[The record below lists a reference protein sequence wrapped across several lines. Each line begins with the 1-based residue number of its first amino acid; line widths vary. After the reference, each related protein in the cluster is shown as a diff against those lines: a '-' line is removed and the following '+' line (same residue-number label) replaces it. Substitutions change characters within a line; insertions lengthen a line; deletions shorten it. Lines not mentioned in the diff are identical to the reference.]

1 MRSYADNSTMDIR
14 IISEFSATSGFGNL
28 IRSQE
33 LANEFSKHGAT
44 ELLVLSDF
52 KETCESVLA
61 SNPRY
66 KIKIFANVTNLLECI
81 SKLDHLIM
89 DCSSLLTEEITPRVK
104 FKFPLSKVTALDYFG
119 KNQDINLRI
128 SIFDQENKVFTSKLL
143 NHFVGLEYAV
153 ISRRIRSIKRTQR
166 TPLILV
172 KFSGNVRELLETTE
186 KTIRNAT
193 IGSNYEIQIVD
204 NNQKDKFNP
213 NFEKPVEF
221 LNRLAKCSFYVGS
234 GVTTLF
240 ESRVLETPSIFIG
253 SNKLEREFGKAA
265 SSQYSL
271 TSLDST
277 GADFRYELESLIY
290 RLTQSNNFD
299 ELESRVKID
308 YSGTKRIAD
317 LVFQL

>member
-1 MRSYADNSTMDIR
+1 MNIR
-14 IISEFSATSGFGNL
+14 IISELSATSGFGNL

-33 LANEFSKHGAT
+33 LANEFSKHGVT
-44 ELLVLSDF
+44 ELLVLSEF
-52 KETCESVLA
+52 KETCESVVT
-61 SNPRY
+61 SNSRY
-66 KIKIFANVTNLLECI
+66 KVKIFANVTKLLESI
-81 SKLDHLIM
+81 PKIDHLIM
-89 DCSSLLTEEITPRVK
+89 DCSSLLIEEITPIVK
-104 FKFPLSKVTALDYFG
+104 SKFPLSKVTALDYFG

-128 SIFDQENKVFTSKLL
+128 SIFDQENKAFTSKLS

-153 ISRRIRSIKRTQR
+153 ISRRVRSIKRTQR
-166 TPLILV
+166 APLILV
-172 KFSGNVRELLETTE
+172 KFSGNARELLEDTE

-204 NNQKDKFNP
+204 NNQKDRINP
-213 NFEKPVEF
+213 VFEEPAEF
-221 LNRLAKCSFYVGS
+221 LNRLAECSFYVGS

-265 SSQYSL
+265 SSHYSL

-277 GADFRYELESLIY
+277 GADFKYELESLIY

-299 ELESRVKID
+299 ELKSRVKID
-308 YSGTKRIAD
+308 FLGTKRIAD

>member
-1 MRSYADNSTMDIR
+1 MNIR
-14 IISEFSATSGFGNL
+14 IIAEFSATSGFGNL

-33 LANEFSKHGAT
+33 LANEFSTHGVT
-44 ELLVLSDF
+44 ELLVLSQF

-66 KIKIFANVTNLLECI
+66 KVKIFATVTNLLECI
-81 SKLDHLIM
+81 SKLDHLIL
-89 DCSSLLTEEITPRVK
+89 DCTSLLNEEITPRVK
-104 FKFPLSKVTALDYFG
+104 SKFPLSKVTALDYFG
-119 KNQDINLRI
+119 NNQDINLRI
-128 SIFDQENKVFTSKLL
+128 SIFDQEKKAFTSKLL

-153 ISRRIRSIKRTQR
+153 ISRRIRSIKRTPR
-166 TPLILV
+166 APLILV
-172 KFSGNVRELLETTE
+172 KFSGNARELLETTE

-193 IGSNYEIQIVD
+193 LGSNYEIRIVD
-204 NNQKDKFNP
+204 NSTKDKINP
-213 NFEKPVEF
+213 NFEEQVEF
-221 LNRLAKCSFYVGS
+221 LNRLAECSFYVGS

-277 GADFRYELESLIY
+277 RADFRYDLESLTN

-299 ELESRVKID
+299 ELESRVKVD
-308 YSGTKRIAD
+308 YLGPKRIAD